1 MDKEIN
7 SLSIKLDLDVMR
19 ESMKQSLKEAITSQI
34 PIIGEYFVFY
44 WLQVSSSV
52 LIGTFNPSFLNVV
65 MD

>member
-1 MDKEIN
+1 MK
-7 SLSIKLDLDVMR
+7 
-19 ESMKQSLKEAITSQI
+19 ESMKQSLMEAITSQI
-34 PIIGEYFVFY
+34 PIIGQYFVFY